1 MQFEEQQPIY
11 IQIADEFVRILFWT
25 NGNQM
30 RRIPSVRDVA
40 VALEVNPNTVART
53 FEFMQSKDIIFNKRG
68 IGYFVSEDG
77 KEKALEYRREE
88 FMSKIAPN
96 FFDTM
101 YLLGIPYSDLE
112 KRYNEKVSK

>member
-11 IQIADEFVRILFWT
+11 IQIADEFCKNIILDKWQP
-25 NGNQM
+25 NE
-30 RRIPSVRDVA
+30 RIPSVRDVA